1 MYCQESTAQFEVAS
15 VKPSGPGLGG
25 LTRYLPNGGVQFTG
39 VTLRNLVSIAYGV
52 RKFQII
58 GGPGWI
64 DIEGFDIDARPPPG
78 SANPADPAS
87 LSREQ
92 RKVGERLR
100 TLLADR
106 FGLTV
111 HRESREQ
118 PVYALVAAK
127 GGPKLK
133 ESAEGKNFVRA
144 GRGSI
149 IGQSVSLRMLVLN
162 LSNIL
167 EREVIDKTGLKGT
180 YDFELKWMSDIM
192 SPRPDGP
199 PPASDTDEPS
209 LFTALSDQLG
219 LKLESAKGPVQV
231 WVIDGIERPS
241 VN

>member
-1 MYCQESTAQFEVAS
+1 
-15 VKPSGPGLGG
+15 
-25 LTRYLPNGGVQFTG
+25 
-39 VTLRNLVSIAYGV
+39 
-52 RKFQII
+52 
-58 GGPGWI
+58 
-64 DIEGFDIDARPPPG
+64 
-78 SANPADPAS
+78 
-87 LSREQ
+87 
-92 RKVGERLR
+92 
-100 TLLADR
+100 
-106 FGLTV
+106 
-111 HRESREQ
+111 
-118 PVYALVAAK
+118 
-127 GGPKLK
+127 
-133 ESAEGKNFVRA
+133 
-144 GRGSI
+144 
-149 IGQSVSLRMLVLN
+149 MLVLN